1 MKAGFE
7 LSYTPTNFRILIN
20 QIDIKKYVPFEY
32 KSVQYRDKSLQRIL
46 LPSLSLSLSL
56 FEFYR
61 RTSPQ
66 VGIESIW
73 FAISKRSINVYR
85 CKTRNKL
92 LGDRTIKIW
101 HSWP

>member
-46 LPSLSLSLSL
+46 LPSLSLSLWVLQKNKS
-56 FEFYR
+56 
-61 RTSPQ
+61 TSWNRIDL
-66 VGIESIW
+66 VRD
-73 FAISKRSINVYR
+73 FKAFN
-85 CKTRNKL
+85 
-92 LGDRTIKIW
+92 
-101 HSWP
+101 